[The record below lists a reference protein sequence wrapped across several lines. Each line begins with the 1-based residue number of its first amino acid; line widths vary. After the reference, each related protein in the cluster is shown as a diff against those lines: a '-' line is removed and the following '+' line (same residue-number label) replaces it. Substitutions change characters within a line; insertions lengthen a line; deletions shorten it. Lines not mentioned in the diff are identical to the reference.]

1 MGWHGVGKMVGQRG
15 QLGSGITHTHTYI
28 YSSSTATDL

>member
-15 QLGSGITHTHTYI
+15 QLGSGITHTYI